1 MKVGFYP
8 AWLVIGSGNER
19 YTPPEHGGWRKF
31 MVAIATAIFIALLFY
46 GWDFL
51 GWGRLANDDVQVGL
65 FMAFVLGIVAGYKVR
80 P

>member
-1 MKVGFYP
+1 
-8 AWLVIGSGNER
+8 
-19 YTPPEHGGWRKF
+19 